1 MNKRNWE
8 QYKKSDEGKRV
19 IALFDPAIVNFAEI
33 YKFTETPAYPYNDG
47 MTYAAE
53 DWDCNMPDIDSEIR
67 SREDYEK
74 IIDELEF
81 HRVLQIT
88 EDGVVTFEDTAL
100 IKADD
105 YRRKVS
111 AIHFISL
118 ILYYRADFFK
128 PLLHPADF
136 NTIQTASSKLGIELP
151 AIPHGR
157 NYRDYLIYYYDICI
171 AFYNFQQE
179 YGLTDAEFC
188 ACLYDYASTLGDEE
202 HKVEIELPTPTNI
215 WLTGASKEDIAA
227 IERNGNADEMIWA
240 CKERTRRGD
249 IVILYALAPHSC
261 IHSIWRASTSG
272 LFNPFD
278 YYQNRTIITNGVDI
292 PHISNKELKAH
303 QYFSQLPIVKKN
315 MQGVSGVELSAKDY
329 IELLALIAEKGF
341 DTAQLPNL
349 AAAITDYV
357 TPDVEIEKDVEDKIL
372 TPLLTKLGYS
382 ESDYTRQLAQK
393 AGRKMKVIPD
403 FVFFPKGE
411 EHFQTAPLIIEA
423 KYDMGTV
430 RGYSNAFTQAL
441 SYARILR
448 SDVMGI
454 CDKERLVLY
463 DVSSGTAR
471 QETPIFEQ
479 HWAVIYTD
487 TSTLNR
493 LVKLIG
499 KETMLNKKSNV

>member
-8 QYKKSDEGKRV
+8 QYKNSDDGKRV
-19 IALFDPAIVNFAEI
+19 IAMFDPATVNFAEI
-33 YKFTETPAYPYNDG
+33 YRFTETPAYPYNDD
-47 MTYAAE
+47 MIYAAE
-53 DWDCNMPDIDSEIR
+53 EWDCNIPDIDIEVH

-74 IIDELEF
+74 IIDEIEF
-81 HRVLQIT
+81 HRVIQIT
-88 EDGVVTFEDTAL
+88 NDGVITFEETAL
-100 IKADD
+100 IKAND

-128 PLLHPADF
+128 PLLYPAAF
-136 NTIQTASSKLGIELP
+136 NIIQAACSKLGIELP

-157 NYRDYLIYYYDICI
+157 DYRDYLAYYYDICI
-171 AFYNFQQE
+171 AFNDFQKE

-202 HKVEIELPTPTNI
+202 QKVGIELPTPTNI

-240 CKERTRRGD
+240 CNERTRRGD

-261 IHSIWRASTSG
+261 IHSIWRASASG

-292 PHISNKELKAH
+292 PHITNKELKSH
-303 QYFSQLPIVKKN
+303 PYFSLLPIVKKN

-329 IELLALIAEKGF
+329 LELLTLIGEKGG

-349 AAAITDYV
+349 AATIADYV
-357 TPDVEIEKDVEDKIL
+357 TPDVKIEKDVEEKIL
-372 TPLLTKLGYS
+372 IPLLTKLGYS
-382 ESDYTRQLAQK
+382 EHDYTRQLTQK
-393 AGRKMKVIPD
+393 AGRRLKVIPD
-403 FVFFPKGE
+403 FVFCPGGK
-411 EHFQTAPLIIEA
+411 EHFQTAPFIIEA
-423 KYDMGTV
+423 KYDMGTL
-430 RGYSNAFTQAL
+430 REYSNAFAQAL
-441 SYARILR
+441 SYARIMR
-448 SDVMGI
+448 SDMMGI
-454 CDKERLVLY
+454 CDKERLVIY
-463 DVSSGTAR
+463 DVSSGTAK

-499 KETMLNKKSNV
+499 KETMLNKKGNV